1 MNKVNKLEQG
11 SIKRLLFSMAL
22 PAIIGQL
29 VSLVYNLVDRIFI
42 GHIEGIGGDALTG
55 VGVTMPLLIV
65 VSAFS
70 ILIGMGGAPLASI
83 KLGEKNK
90 EGAEKIMGNSLASLL
105 IISVVIMIF
114 LYLFSEKLLV
124 LFGASQITLP
134 YAMEYMNIYILG
146 TVFVQL
152 AIGMNTF
159 ITAQGFAKTS
169 MITVSI
175 GAIINIILDPI
186 FIYTLD
192 LNVKGAA
199 LATIISQAISAFWVM
214 RFLMGRDTV
223 LALKKENLKIK
234 KDLIIPIIMLGSSP
248 FIMNITEGFIIIAF
262 NSSLQK
268 FGGDAAVGAMTIM
281 SACMSFM
288 FLPLSGLT
296 QGAQP
301 IMSYNYGAGNYD
313 RLKETFKYL
322 FISCTLYSSIFCLMV
337 MLFPRFL
344 AGLFTSNADII
355 EVAAKGLRIFM
366 AGSFAL
372 GVQIAC
378 QQTFIALGN
387 AKTSLFLAVLRKI
400 ILLIPLIYILPIFIG
415 NKTAAVI
422 MAEPISDIIAA
433 STTAFLFFR
442 EFSKILK
449 ASKPHIPTTNT

>member
-1 MNKVNKLEQG
+1 MSRINKLETG
-11 SIKRLLFSMAL
+11 NIKRLLFSMAL

-29 VSLVYNLVDRIFI
+29 VSLIYNVVDRIYI

-65 VSAFS
+65 VSAFA

-83 KLGEKNK
+83 KMGEKNN
-90 EGAEKIMGNSLASLL
+90 EAAENIMGNSLASLIL
-105 IISVVIMIF
+105 LSIIIMAL
-114 LYLFSEKLLV
+114 LYTFSEKLLV
-124 LFGASQITLP
+124 LFGASPTTLP
-134 YAMEYMNIYILG
+134 FAMDYMKIYLLG
-146 TVFVQL
+146 TIFVQI

-169 MITVSI
+169 MLTVSI
-175 GAIINIILDPI
+175 GAVINIILDPI
-186 FIYTLD
+186 FIYALGM
-192 LNVKGAA
+192 NVKGAA
-199 LATIISQAISAFWVM
+199 LATVISQAISAFWVM
-214 RFLMGRDTV
+214 RFLLGENTV
-223 LALKKENLKIK
+223 LKLKKENLKLNKNI
-234 KDLIIPIIMLGSSP
+234 LLPIISLGASP

-268 FGGDAAVGAMTIM
+268 YGGDSAVGAMTIM

-301 IMSYNYGAGNYD
+301 IMSYNYGAKNYD
-313 RLKETFKYL
+313 RLSETFKYL
-322 FISCTLYSSIFCLMV
+322 FISCVVYSSLFCAAV
-337 MLFPRFL
+337 VGFPGFF
-344 AGLFTSNADII
+344 ASLFTSDRAII
-355 EVAAKGLRIFM
+355 EASTTGLRIFM

-400 ILLIPLIYILPIFIG
+400 ILLIPLIYILPMFIP
-415 NKTAAVI
+415 NKTIAVI
-422 MAEPISDIIAA
+422 LAEPISDIVAA
-433 STTAFLFFR
+433 TTTGILFYK
-442 EFSKILK
+442 EFSRILK
-449 ASKPHIPTTNT
+449 EGRRPAI